1 LIFSNYHEH
10 GEPIDNSKINE
21 NAADNIEKNIDL
33 IENKKQIAIN
43 GNAWFDQEWTSQLLD
58 QATLGWD
65 WLSLHLDNGDK
76 IMAFQMR
83 LQDQPDYITGTYI
96 DADGSSTTLM
106 PSDIE
111 LNSIELT
118 PVGNKE
124 LPLNW
129 ELKINSKRININ
141 IKATKND
148 QWSPAS
154 VAYYEGTVAVS
165 GTHTGKGFLEL
176 TGY

>member
-1 LIFSNYHEH
+1 MGIR
-10 GEPIDNSKINE
+10 DR
-21 NAADNIEKNIDL
+21 
-33 IENKKQIAIN
+33 
-43 GNAWFDQEWTSQLLD
+43 T
-58 QATLGWD
+58 TLGWD

-76 IMAFQMR
+76 IMDFQMR

-96 DADGSSTTLM
+96 NADGSSVTIM

-111 LNSIELT
+111 LVAVQLT

-129 ELKINSKRININ
+129 QLRINSKRVNIS

-148 QWSPAS
+148 QWNPAS

-165 GTHTGKGFLEL
+165 GTHNGIGFLEL